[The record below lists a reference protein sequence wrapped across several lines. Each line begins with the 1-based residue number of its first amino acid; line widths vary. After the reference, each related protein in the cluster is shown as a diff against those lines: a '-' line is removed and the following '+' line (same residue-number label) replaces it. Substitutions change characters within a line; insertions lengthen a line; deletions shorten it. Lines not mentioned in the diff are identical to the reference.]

1 MPTRY
6 RAEPFK
12 PHSRWGAIRDSMY
25 SALEPKAVSILEPT
39 GFYDRHDL
47 ETPTVSEGRELVGEE
62 RAAIEAIAT
71 ALTIAADC
79 AHKTPP
85 GVVAAWLRKLAN
97 KPALFRSKDLPPEV
111 HWEIVSNYRR
121 EFERPGTHIQDMLWG
136 RRWVFFKAKAR
147 RPTDLNISRAARLAE
162 EILWQPRGR
171 PRNHCNW
178 ILAEHLGRVF
188 YSVGGRIVRRQ
199 TALDKVGGG
208 VRYIEDGPFYRFLKE
223 VIDPLVQ
230 YLERHGLPSVSID
243 TIERMASEHYA

>member
-97 KPALFRSKDLPPEV
+97 KPALFRTCRPKYIGRSYQTTEGSLSDRERTSKTCCGAGAGFYSKP
-111 HWEIVSNYRR
+111 R
-121 EFERPGTHIQDMLWG
+121 
-136 RRWVFFKAKAR
+136 
-147 RPTDLNISRAARLAE
+147 RAARRTSTLAGLQDWPRKSYGSRAVVREITVIGYWLNILGGSSIPLAGASFAARSRWIKWE
-162 EILWQPRGR
+162 EGYDTLKM
-171 PRNHCNW
+171 
-178 ILAEHLGRVF
+178 
-188 YSVGGRIVRRQ
+188 VR
-199 TALDKVGGG
+199 
-208 VRYIEDGPFYRFLKE
+208 
-223 VIDPLVQ
+223 
-230 YLERHGLPSVSID
+230 SI
-243 TIERMASEHYA
+243 ASSRR